1 MKQRFNLV
9 KIKYGAK
16 YYEKNM
22 VKNHKKMRKQLLEIF
37 PKFQQFKVEI
47 RRMEEWVLD
56 WDSLCKSKFSK

>member
-1 MKQRFNLV
+1 MPRFNLV

-22 VKNHKKMRKQLLEIF
+22 VRNHTKMKKQLLEIY

-47 RRMEEWVLD
+47 RGMEKWILD